1 MLRGHPSTHRQ
12 RHSSEINPCALRQ
25 NRIDPRSIV
34 FGCGHVCSSWGIR
47 YERQAAIVRH
57 GVVWMYRFSS
67 GFAYFI
73 TKVVTRYAGLFER
86 DMAAYG
92 FTAP

>member
-1 MLRGHPSTHRQ
+1 
-12 RHSSEINPCALRQ
+12 
-25 NRIDPRSIV
+25 
-34 FGCGHVCSSWGIR
+34 
-47 YERQAAIVRH
+47 
-57 GVVWMYRFSS
+57 MYRFSS